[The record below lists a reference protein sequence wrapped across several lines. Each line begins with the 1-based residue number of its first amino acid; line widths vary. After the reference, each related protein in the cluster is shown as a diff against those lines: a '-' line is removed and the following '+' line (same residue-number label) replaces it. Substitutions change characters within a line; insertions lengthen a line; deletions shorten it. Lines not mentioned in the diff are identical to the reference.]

1 MLVTC
6 HRTQG
11 TALCV
16 INVYVVIPLMFT
28 LARCRFLV
36 NYKDFVYFQA
46 DDGHHGTELWR
57 QGGEDPP
64 IDSVAT
70 GSADTKLSNVA
81 TLFADLNPG
90 LRSSDVSHLAVHSD
104 LLFFAADGIDNQWM
118 LTSDRY
124 DECGGFRQSTFDPR
138 VYYVV
143 SESNVWNK
151 KRRYDCPVGYK
162 WASTAD
168 AHRLFTS
175 IYDHDHDHMWHSYG
189 YSEVGLRHGIQEA
202 RDHGEFEKAT
212 AVGHD
217 FESTAYLNQCGWQGY
232 DWGSK
237 RRTHFVF
244 SDSHITGEYK
254 HAGRG
259 DSFRPVILLLK
270 YFTPLCFHVVNLL
283 FL

>member
-1 MLVTC
+1 MPVTC

-202 RDHGEFEKAT
+202 RLRLGLKAT
-212 AVGHD
+212 YALRV
-217 FESTAYLNQCGWQGY
+217 L
-232 DWGSK
+232 
-237 RRTHFVF
+237 
-244 SDSHITGEYK
+244 
-254 HAGRG
+254 
-259 DSFRPVILLLK
+259 
-270 YFTPLCFHVVNLL
+270 
-283 FL
+283 